1 MDRKSDYTLFLL
13 CLVVFLAVLFSLL
26 SPSICLAKKVTL
38 GWDANPEPDLEGYVV
53 YRNVGSPGPP
63 YTYSDTLPEDDL
75 ADQLNPMV
83 TMTGLNEKK
92 EYYIAVTAYDSQG
105 NESDFSD
112 DVCVKI
118 VDSLIEN
125 CSASVSPISSSDS
138 STSGNSGGG
147 GGCFINSA
155 AGDLNNVAALF
166 GVIFAFGVL
175 VLGAFKIFVLVF
187 RPQLNSLRCVFLK
200 KKFSRASRIKLVHS
214 L

>member
-1 MDRKSDYTLFLL
+1 MDRKSNNMDRKSNYTVILL
-13 CLVVFLAVLFSLL
+13 CLVVFPAVLFSLL

-63 YTYSDTLPEDDL
+63 YKHSDTLLEDDL
-75 ADQLNPMV
+75 VDPLNPMV
-83 TMTGLNEKK
+83 TMTGLKK
-92 EYYIAVTAYDSQG
+92 ETEYYVAVTAYDVQG
-105 NESDFSD
+105 NESYFSD
-112 DVCVKI
+112 DVCIKI

-125 CSASVSPISSSDS
+125 CSASVSPISSSDN

-147 GGCFINSA
+147 GAGGCFINSA

-175 VLGAFKIFVLVF
+175 VLGAFKIFVSVKWG
-187 RPQLNSLRCVFLK
+187 QVCS
-200 KKFSRASRIKLVHS
+200 
-214 L
+214 